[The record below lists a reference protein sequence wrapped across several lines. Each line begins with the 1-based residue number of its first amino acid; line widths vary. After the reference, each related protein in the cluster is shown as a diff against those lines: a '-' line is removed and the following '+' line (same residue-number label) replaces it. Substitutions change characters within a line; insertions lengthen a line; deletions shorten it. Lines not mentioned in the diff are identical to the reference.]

1 MTVIF
6 LSEEDQEW
14 EEGLVVEI
22 DAHSAPLNVK
32 AVVNS
37 VDYLC
42 MYEARP
48 CFHEFVNKVDPSHQV
63 ELDLVLG

>member
-42 MYEARP
+42 M
-48 CFHEFVNKVDPSHQV
+48 
-63 ELDLVLG
+63 